1 MSQTTDLIKR
11 LRALNVS
18 QSEIS
23 RKTGIPQPRL
33 SRWENGDAPA
43 GADDALKLSALVTV
57 LEAER
62 SLTKSSEPTPA
73 TAEQPG
79 A

>member
-1 MSQTTDLIKR
+1 
-11 LRALNVS
+11 
-18 QSEIS
+18 
-23 RKTGIPQPRL
+23 
-33 SRWENGDAPA
+33 
-43 GADDALKLSALVTV
+43 VTV